1 MEVTVLSGNIIQ
13 QEVGAVIVNLF
24 EDVKIPGGATGELDK
39 SLGGAISDLISD
51 GEVTGKKGEITVL
64 HTLSNI
70 PPKRIVVL
78 GLGKVASFDANIVRW
93 VSGVAAR
100 HIRRLGVTEAATI
113 VQGAGI
119 GGLEPYQSAAALTEG
134 TMLGLYKFDKHKS
147 DKDERTLKRLT
158 IVESDSAKVDDI
170 KAGVFEG
177 TILAKAVMRCRDMA
191 NEPANLM
198 TPTDLAEAALDIA
211 HEGGMEIQI
220 LERADMERLK
230 MGAILG
236 VAQGSN
242 EAPKLIVLRYL
253 GDPSAQQNTLALV
266 GKGITFDS
274 GGISIKASANMGKM
288 KGDMAGG
295 SAVLCAMEAL
305 AAIKPCINV
314 MAIVPATE
322 NMPGGG
328 AQRPGDVVTTMSGK
342 TIEIDNTDA
351 EGRLVIADAITFARS
366 QGATRIIDVATLTGA
381 ITTAVGNICCGAFGN
396 DQELLDQI
404 VEAGEREGEPV
415 WQFPMFEDYKKQY
428 KSDVADMKNTGGRGA
443 ASIVGAQIIGEF
455 VDGASWVHLDIAGTS
470 SSDTVSGHITKG
482 ATGTTVRTLVRL
494 LRDLAAT

>member
-1 MEVTVLSGNIIQ
+1 
-13 QEVGAVIVNLF
+13 
-24 EDVKIPGGATGELDK
+24 
-39 SLGGAISDLISD
+39 
-51 GEVTGKKGEITVL
+51 
-64 HTLSNI
+64 
-70 PPKRIVVL
+70 
-78 GLGKVASFDANIVRW
+78 
-93 VSGVAAR
+93 
-100 HIRRLGVTEAATI
+100 
-113 VQGAGI
+113 
-119 GGLEPYQSAAALTEG
+119 
-134 TMLGLYKFDKHKS
+134 
-147 DKDERTLKRLT
+147 
-158 IVESDSAKVDDI
+158 
-170 KAGVFEG
+170 
-177 TILAKAVMRCRDMA
+177 
-191 NEPANLM
+191 
-198 TPTDLAEAALDIA
+198 
-211 HEGGMEIQI
+211 
-220 LERADMERLK
+220 
-230 MGAILG
+230 
-236 VAQGSN
+236 
-242 EAPKLIVLRYL
+242 
-253 GDPSAQQNTLALV
+253 
-266 GKGITFDS
+266 
-274 GGISIKASANMGKM
+274 
-288 KGDMAGG
+288 
-295 SAVLCAMEAL
+295 
-305 AAIKPCINV
+305 

-351 EGRLVIADAITFARS
+351 EGRLVLADAITFARS